1 MTITIIDKKNNIDFT
16 KLYKD
21 IDVELKQKYLHT
33 HMFYLKGK
41 KAPTKKL
48 FDDFKNKEKYLI
60 FLDDHRIENI
70 ALNKMKENDI
80 YYYAKMVNPPT
91 SPREYLYFIYS
102 KDFYE
107 KTLQGKIKDKFK
119 SNIMKIKIG

>member
-1 MTITIIDKKNNIDFT
+1 
-16 KLYKD
+16 
-21 IDVELKQKYLHT
+21 
-33 HMFYLKGK
+33 MFYLKGK
-41 KAPTKKL
+41 KVPTKNL
-48 FDDFKNKEKYLI
+48 FDDFKNKQKYLI
-60 FLDDHRIENI
+60 FLNDNRIENN
-70 ALNKMKENDI
+70 ALNKMNVGDI

-119 SNIMKIKIG
+119 SNKMKIKIG